1 MSLPTLQSQRWV
13 CDTAQPYCSA
23 AVALLF
29 FATYFRYL
37 FCQLRGTRFMSQGTL
52 FIVSAPSGA
61 GKTSLVR
68 ELIES
73 LDGIQVSVSHT
84 TRAKREGEVNGVNYH
99 FTDVAEF
106 EAMIAHGEFFEYANV
121 FDNYYGTSR
130 KAVEVLLAA
139 GQDVIL
145 EIDWQGAQQVREQMP
160 DAVSIFILPPSRE
173 ELERRLASRGT
184 DEHAVI
190 ARRMRDAISEMSH
203 YHEYDYLVVNDDFTT
218 ALQELQ
224 SLVIS
229 RRLSRPVMCERH
241 APLLAALLSQ
251 APTVE

>member
-1 MSLPTLQSQRWV
+1 
-13 CDTAQPYCSA
+13 
-23 AVALLF
+23 
-29 FATYFRYL
+29 
-37 FCQLRGTRFMSQGTL
+37 MSQGTL

-84 TRAKREGEVNGVNYH
+84 TRAKRDGEVDGVNYH
-99 FTDVAEF
+99 FTDAATF
-106 EAMIAHGEFFEYANV
+106 EAMIERGEFFEYAKV

-130 KAVEVLLAA
+130 QAAQTVLAA

-145 EIDWQGAQQVREQMP
+145 EIDWQGARQVREHMP
-160 DAVSIFILPPSRE
+160 EAVSIFILPPSRS

-184 DEHAVI
+184 DEHAII

-203 YHEYDYLVVNDDFTT
+203 YDEYDYLVVNDDFTT
-218 ALQELQ
+218 ALRELQ

-229 RRLSRPVMCERH
+229 RRLTRPLMSERH

-251 APTVE
+251 APGVE